1 MTRQIRKPGSNGSK
15 QPNNK
20 RNFVSKTNTGCRTNY
35 RTSPKLCLTD
45 SEVKISAGDSLTSPP
60 LPYRSD
66 SDAPYWGDDELEPSQ
81 SDFEILAPSGQAS
94 GGYADEYGLTYCA
107 HCGLVP
113 SDAQCKYCTRC
124 RQTKH
129 EWLPNAP
136 TRPLRRKLY
145 KNSARPRHRKTKSKT
160 GAVKTKATKIKTKLK
175 SLVSRKC
182 HPQPPLSKFSNL
194 KSRRLCYLRRH
205 SESSSSSGNSVLE
218 EKANAFRKRRDFF
231 FYKYHKYESDNSS

>member
-1 MTRQIRKPGSNGSK
+1 MTRQIRKLGSKGSK

-20 RNFVSKTNTGCRTNY
+20 RNFVSKTNTGCRTSY

-45 SEVKISAGDSLTSPP
+45 SEVK
-60 LPYRSD
+60 
-66 SDAPYWGDDELEPSQ
+66 
-81 SDFEILAPSGQAS
+81 
-94 GGYADEYGLTYCA
+94 
-107 HCGLVP
+107 
-113 SDAQCKYCTRC
+113 
-124 RQTKH
+124 TKH

-145 KNSARPRHRKTKSKT
+145 KNSARPRHRETKTKT
-160 GAVKTKATKIKTKLK
+160 GTVKTKATKIKTKLK

-194 KSRRLCYLRRH
+194 KTRRLCYLRRH

-218 EKANAFRKRRDFF
+218 EKANAFRKRRDFY